1 MDASL
6 QLREFN
12 AVRDSTILSFLLDE
26 GINVG
31 KFAAAVKMSESHFSH
46 LFKGNTGFSPSQY
59 LIRLRMSKAQ
69 ELLRETTKPIIE
81 IGMDVGYTSPSHF
94 AHVFRKETGISPH
107 EYRERTLGDVPTE
120 NFSRIAT
127 G

>member
-1 MDASL
+1 MMDAS
-6 QLREFN
+6 
-12 AVRDSTILSFLLDE
+12 LDE

-31 KFAAAVKMSESHFSH
+31 KLAAAVKMSESHFSR

-59 LIRLRMSKAQ
+59 FIRLRMSKAQ

-107 EYRERTLGDVPTE
+107 EYRERTLGDVATH
-120 NFSRIAT
+120 FSRIAT
-127 G
+127 D